1 MKDGMLE
8 IKDAPM
14 FGRVMRNANLCKQV
28 LEVIL
33 GIEIDHVEYLNTE
46 QEISA
51 YTEARGVRLDVYLKA
66 SDKVYDIEM
75 QTTDTPYGKRMRYYQ
90 AMIDSA
96 LLDKGTDYPD
106 LAESYIIFI
115 CTQDPFRCDI
125 PIYTFE
131 RRCLENEVIN
141 IEDESHW
148 LVINSAAWDKDTN
161 KARSELLQ
169 YIENGRTGNDP
180 LTQALSREVKRNNDN
195 NEWRRNAVGF
205 MTYEIHQRGQL
216 SYAEQK
222 GFARGVEE
230 GEARTKALIDK
241 LLADDRIDDLRR
253 STTDEAF
260 CNKLYEEYGL

>member
-8 IKDAPM
+8 LKDAPM

-75 QTTDTPYGKRMRYYQ
+75 QTTDIPYGKRMRYYQ

-96 LLDKGTDYPD
+96 LLDKGKNYPD
-106 LAESYIIFI
+106 LSESYIIFI

-131 RRCLENEVIN
+131 RRCLEADIVDNFT
-141 IEDESHW
+141 DSHW
-148 LVINSAAWDKDTN
+148 LVLNTNAWNKDTN

-169 YIENGRTGNDP
+169 YIENGSVGDDP

-241 LLADDRIDDLRR
+241 LLADNRIDDLRR

-260 CNKLYEEYGL
+260 CNKLYEEYSL